1 MCGILATI
9 GDIKQNIS
17 QADFHA
23 ALKLQSHRGPND
35 IGFDEFH
42 GNRLGHT
49 RLSILDLSS
58 LGHQPMY
65 SECKNVALIFN
76 GEIYNFKEIRAE
88 LQTAGISFNTQS
100 DTEVLLKSYLHFGI
114 ECIQQFIGM
123 FAFIIVD
130 KRVGFDCTYVVRDR
144 LGIKPLFYFPTGNG
158 YIFSSEVKSILP
170 LAKQKFNLNK
180 KTVSSYF
187 SYRYSI
193 LDETFFEG
201 INNLKP
207 GSYLRIT
214 PSGTEQ
220 HQYWQLSNFVDQS
233 EDKGEAYYLKRLDE
247 LLHSAIKYRMISDV
261 PFGAYLSGG
270 VDSSLVTAIMS
281 KYSEQP
287 IKTYTIGFSEQ
298 GYNEFEYADLVA
310 NQYHTDHKAI
320 NIDASDYFDT
330 LNTLISYK
338 DAPLSVPN
346 EVPLYL
352 MSKEL
357 KKEITVVLS
366 GEGADEIFGGYG
378 RIFRSTD
385 DYYHQDALKEDPSTS
400 VMFNKKYSQQLFKR
414 DLDHFIYNYSYTK
427 PKLKL
432 NLLSK
437 NVDWS
442 AIESSL
448 NQRFE
453 DSFNEVASSDYQTK
467 MMYTFETVHLQGL
480 LSRVDT
486 TTMATSVEARV
497 PFVDH
502 RLVEFAFTIPNKY
515 KLKWNSSED
524 QALAKHKMAD
534 QSSEVHDTPKYI
546 LKKVGEKYLPDEV
559 LYRKKMGFPVPLDKW
574 LGGSFAAQ
582 ARQILT
588 NSNNI
593 ANQVID
599 THFVLSL
606 LEDKNLTNDHS
617 LAMKVWMVLN
627 LFSFC
632 GSYSEYLS
640 ESEFTTVTF
649 QDA

>member
-214 PSGTEQ
+214 PSGNEQ

-261 PFGAYLSGG
+261 PFGTYLSGG

-320 NIDASDYFDT
+320 NIGVSDYFAT
-330 LNTLISYK
+330 LNTLIAYK

-385 DYYHQDALKEDPSTS
+385 DYNNQESLRKNSLTS
-400 VMFNKKYSQQLFKR
+400 AQFQKKYGDQAFKNE
-414 DLDHFIYNYSYTK
+414 LEHFIYNYSYTK
-427 PKLKL
+427 PALKTQ
-432 NLLSK
+432 LLTK
-437 NVDWS
+437 NIDWHD
-442 AIESSL
+442 IESTL
-448 NQRFE
+448 NTRFTA
-453 DSFNEVASSDYQTK
+453 SFNEVATSDYQTK

-515 KLKWNSSED
+515 KLKWNSKED
-524 QALAKHKMAD
+524 QEQAKTKLSD
-534 QSSEVHDTPKYI
+534 NISEINDTPKYI
-546 LKKVGEKYLPDEV
+546 LKKVGEKYLPDAV

-574 LGGSFAAQ
+574 LGGSFADT
-582 ARQILT
+582 ARNILKDE
-588 NSNNI
+588 NNI
-593 ANQVID
+593 ANQVIN
-599 THFVLSL
+599 TQFVLSML
-606 LEDKNLTNDHS
+606 DDDQLSQDHG
-617 LAMKVWMVLN
+617 LAMKIWMVLN
-627 LFSFC
+627 LFVFC
-632 GSYSEYLS
+632 DAYKEYLH
-640 ESEFTTVTF
+640 TT
-649 QDA
+649 

>member
-42 GNRLGHT
+42 GNKLGHT

-58 LGHQPMY
+58 AGHQPMY
-65 SECKNVALIFN
+65 SECKDVALVFN

-88 LQTAGISFNTQS
+88 LEADGILFNTQS
-100 DTEVLLKSYLHFGI
+100 DTEVLLKSYLHLGI

-130 KRVGFDCTYVVRDR
+130 KRAGFDCTYVVRDR
-144 LGIKPLFYFPTGNG
+144 LGIKPLFYLPTGNG

-193 LDETFFEG
+193 LDETFFDG

-281 KYSEQP
+281 KYSAQP

-330 LNTLISYK
+330 LNTLIAYK

-385 DYYHQDALKEDPSTS
+385 DFYHQDALRQNSLTS
-400 VMFNKKYSQQLFKR
+400 AQFQKKYGDQAFKNE
-414 DLDHFIYNYSYTK
+414 LDHFIYNYSYTK
-427 PKLKL
+427 PALKAQ
-432 NLLSK
+432 LLTK
-437 NVDWS
+437 NIDWHD
-442 AIESSL
+442 IESTL
-448 NQRFE
+448 NTRFTA
-453 DSFNEVASSDYQTK
+453 SFNEVATSDYQTK

-515 KLKWNSSED
+515 KLKWNSIED
-524 QALAKHKMAD
+524 QEQAKAKLSD
-534 QSSEVHDTPKYI
+534 DISEINDIPKYI
-546 LKKVGEKYLPDEV
+546 LKKVGEKYLPNEV

-574 LGGSFAAQ
+574 LGGSFADTASS
-582 ARQILT
+582 IL
-588 NSNNI
+588 SDKNNI

-599 THFVLSL
+599 TQFVLSML
-606 LEDKNLTNDHS
+606 DDEQLSQNHG
-617 LAMKVWMVLN
+617 LAMKIWMVIN
-627 LFSFC
+627 LFVFC
-632 GSYSEYLS
+632 DAYKDYLHK
-640 ESEFTTVTF
+640 T
-649 QDA
+649 

>member
-9 GDIKQNIS
+9 GELNKNIS
-17 QADFHA
+17 NDEFQT
-23 ALKLQSHRGPND
+23 ALSLQVHRGPND
-35 IGFDEFH
+35 MGFETFH

-49 RLSILDLSS
+49 RLSIMDLSDS
-58 LGHQPMY
+58 GHQPMY
-65 SECKNVALIFN
+65 SDCQKVALIFN
-76 GEIYNFKEIRAE
+76 GEIYNFKELRSTLE
-88 LQTAGISFNTQS
+88 QEGVLFISQS
-100 DTEVLLKSYLHFGI
+100 DTEVLLKSYLHYGI
-114 ECIQQFIGM
+114 ECIEQFIGM

-130 KRVGFDCTYVVRDR
+130 QRSEHDCTYVVRDR
-144 LGIKPLFYFPTGNG
+144 LGIKPLFYYKNEDS
-158 YIFSSEVKSILP
+158 YIFSSEVKSILA
-170 LAKQKFNLNK
+170 LAKQKFPLNK

-201 INNLKP
+201 IQNLTP
-207 GSYLRIT
+207 GSYLHIT
-214 PSGTEQ
+214 KQGTTQ
-220 HQYWQLSNFVDQS
+220 HKYWQLSDFVDQS
-233 EDKGEAYYLKRLDE
+233 EDKGEAYYLKRVDE

-270 VDSSLVTAIMS
+270 VDSSLITAIMS
-281 KYSEQP
+281 KYTKQS
-287 IKTYTIGFSEQ
+287 IKTYTIGFSEE
-298 GYNEFEYADLVA
+298 GYNEFEYADCVA
-310 NQYHTDHKAI
+310 KIYQTDHKAI
-320 NIDASDYFDT
+320 NIDASEYFET
-330 LNTLISYK
+330 LNKLVAFK

-357 KKEITVVLS
+357 KKDITVVLS

-385 DYYHQDALKEDPSTS
+385 DFTHQNILKKQADTAALFD
-400 VMFNKKYSQQLFKR
+400 KKYGQQQFASE
-414 DLDHFIYNYSYTK
+414 LDHFIFNYSYTK
-427 PKLKL
+427 PALKQ
-432 NLLSK
+432 NLLAK
-437 NVDWS
+437 NVDWQK
-442 AIESSL
+442 IEQEL

-453 DSFNEVASSDYQTK
+453 RSFNEVPTSDYQTK

-502 RLVEFAFTIPNKY
+502 RLVEFAFSIPNKY
-515 KLKWNSSED
+515 KLKWNSVED
-524 QALAKHKMAD
+524 QTHAKNKLSD

-546 LKKVGEKYLPDEV
+546 LKKVGEKYLPNKV

-574 LGGSFAAQ
+574 LGGCFADQ
-582 ARQILT
+582 AKNILT
-588 NSNNI
+588 DKDNI

-599 THFVLSL
+599 TSFVLSL
-606 LEDKNLTNDHS
+606 LDDKDLVKNHS

-627 LFSFC
+627 LFAFC
-632 GSYSEYLS
+632 DTYNKYLLR
-640 ESEFTTVTF
+640 
-649 QDA
+649 

>member
-9 GDIKQNIS
+9 GDINKNIS
-17 QADFHA
+17 NDEFQTALSLQA
-23 ALKLQSHRGPND
+23 HRGPND
-35 IGFDEFH
+35 MGFEAFH

-49 RLSILDLSS
+49 RLSIMDLSDS
-58 LGHQPMY
+58 GHQPMY
-65 SECKNVALIFN
+65 SDCQKVALIFN
-76 GEIYNFKEIRAE
+76 GEIYNFKELRTTLE
-88 LQTAGISFNTQS
+88 QEGVSFTSQS
-100 DTEVLLKSYLHFGI
+100 DTEVLLKSYIHYGI
-114 ECIQQFIGM
+114 DCIERFNGM

-130 KRVGFDCTYVVRDR
+130 KRSEHDCTYVVRDR
-144 LGIKPLFYFPTGNG
+144 LGIKPLFYFKNDES
-158 YIFSSEVKSILP
+158 YIFSSEVKSILA
-170 LAKQKFNLNK
+170 LAKQKFTLNK

-201 INNLKP
+201 IQNLTP
-207 GSYLRIT
+207 GSYLHIT
-214 PSGTEQ
+214 KQGTTQ
-220 HQYWQLSNFVDQS
+220 QKYWQLADFVDQS
-233 EDKGEAYYLKRLDE
+233 EDKGEAYYLKRVDE
-247 LLHSAIKYRMISDV
+247 LLDSAVKYRMISDV

-270 VDSSLVTAIMS
+270 VDSSLITAIMA
-281 KYSEQP
+281 KYTKQP
-287 IKTYTIGFSEQ
+287 IKTYTIGFSEE
-298 GYNEFEYADLVA
+298 GYNEFEYADCVA
-310 NQYHTDHKAI
+310 KRYQTDHKAI
-320 NIDASDYFDT
+320 NIDATEYFDT
-330 LNTLISYK
+330 LNKLVAFK

-357 KKEITVVLS
+357 KKDITVVLS

-385 DYYHQDALKEDPSTS
+385 DFTHQDILKEKTETAALFD
-400 VMFNKKYSQQLFKR
+400 KKYGQQHFSSELE
-414 DLDHFIYNYSYTK
+414 HFIYNYSYTK
-427 PKLKL
+427 PVLKH
-432 NLLSK
+432 NLLAK
-437 NVDWS
+437 NVDWQT
-442 AIESSL
+442 IELAL

-453 DSFNEVASSDYQTK
+453 QSFNEVAASDYQTK

-502 RLVEFAFTIPNKY
+502 RLVEFAFSIPNKY
-515 KLKWNSSED
+515 KLKWNSAQD
-524 QALAKHKMAD
+524 QTLAKTKLSD

-546 LKKVGEKYLPDEV
+546 LKKMGEKYLPNEV

-574 LGGSFAAQ
+574 LGGSFADQ
-582 ARQILT
+582 ARKILT
-588 NSNNI
+588 DKDNI

-599 THFVLSL
+599 TTFVLSL
-606 LEDKNLTNDHS
+606 LDDKDLAKNHN

-632 GSYSEYLS
+632 DIYSPYLS
-640 ESEFTTVTF
+640 NK
-649 QDA
+649 

>member
-58 LGHQPMY
+58 AGHQPMY
-65 SECKNVALIFN
+65 SECKGVALIFN

-88 LQTAGISFNTQS
+88 LESAGIVFNTQS
-100 DTEVLLKSYLHFGI
+100 DTEVLLKSYLHLGI
-114 ECIQQFIGM
+114 DCIQQFIGM

-130 KRVGFDCTYVVRDR
+130 KRVGVDCTYVVRDR
-144 LGIKPLFYFPTGNG
+144 LGIKPLFYLPKGNG
-158 YIFSSEVKSILP
+158 YIFASEVKSILP

-201 INNLKP
+201 IKNLKP

-247 LLHSAIKYRMISDV
+247 LLHSSIKYRMISDV

-281 KYSEQP
+281 KYSAQP

-298 GYNEFEYADLVA
+298 GYNEFEYADCVA
-310 NQYHTDHKAI
+310 KLYQTDHKAI
-320 NIDASDYFDT
+320 NIDATEYFDT
-330 LNTLISYK
+330 LNKLVAYK

-352 MSKEL
+352 MSQEL

-385 DYYHQDALKEDPSTS
+385 DFINQDALKNQQETS
-400 VMFNKKYSQQLFKR
+400 ALFEKKYGDQQFET
-414 DLDHFIYNYSYTK
+414 DVEHFIYNYSYTK
-427 PKLKL
+427 PALKQ
-432 NLLSK
+432 NLLAK
-437 NVDWS
+437 NIDWHT
-442 AIESSL
+442 IELAL
-448 NQRFE
+448 NQKFKQ
-453 DSFNEVASSDYQTK
+453 SFNEVSGADYQTK

-502 RLVEFAFTIPNKY
+502 RLVEFAFSIPNKY
-515 KLKWNSSED
+515 KLKWNSSKD
-524 QALAKHKMAD
+524 QVLGKNKLAD
-534 QSSEVHDTPKYI
+534 QSSEIHDTPKYI
-546 LKKVGEKYLPDEV
+546 LKKVGEKYLPDDV

-574 LGGSFAAQ
+574 LGGSFADD
-582 ARQILT
+582 ARKILADK
-588 NSNNI
+588 NNI

-599 THFVLSL
+599 TSFVLSL
-606 LEDKNLTNDHS
+606 LDDKNLAKNHS

-627 LFSFC
+627 LFAFC
-632 GSYSEYLS
+632 SAYKSHLVS
-640 ESEFTTVTF
+640 T
-649 QDA
+649 

>member
-214 PSGTEQ
+214 PSGNEQ

-320 NIDASDYFDT
+320 NIGVSDYFAT
-330 LNTLISYK
+330 LNTLIAYK

-385 DYYHQDALKEDPSTS
+385 DYNNQESLRKNSLTS
-400 VMFNKKYSQQLFKR
+400 AQFQKKYGDQAFKNE
-414 DLDHFIYNYSYTK
+414 LEHFIYNYSYTK
-427 PKLKL
+427 PALKTQ
-432 NLLSK
+432 LLIK
-437 NVDWS
+437 NIDWHD
-442 AIESSL
+442 IESTL
-448 NQRFE
+448 NTRFTA
-453 DSFNEVASSDYQTK
+453 SFNEVSSSDYQTK

-515 KLKWNSSED
+515 KLKWNSKED
-524 QALAKHKMAD
+524 QEQAKTKLSD
-534 QSSEVHDTPKYI
+534 NISEINDTPKYI
-546 LKKVGEKYLPDEV
+546 LKKVGEKYLPDAV

-574 LGGSFAAQ
+574 LGGSFADT
-582 ARQILT
+582 ARNILKDK
-588 NSNNI
+588 NNI
-593 ANQVID
+593 ANQVIN
-599 THFVLSL
+599 TQFVLSML
-606 LEDKNLTNDHS
+606 DDDQLSQDHG
-617 LAMKVWMVLN
+617 LAMKIWMVLN
-627 LFSFC
+627 LFVFC
-632 GSYSEYLS
+632 DAYKEYLH
-640 ESEFTTVTF
+640 TT
-649 QDA
+649 